1 MERVFVTTNTERE
14 GHRLE
19 AILGIG
25 QRSASR
31 SRLGENSKI
40 AQSAGMRYV
49 HRGKIITEFLFILK
63 RVEPR
68 INSSLKEAIICG
80 FYLKKVTIQ
89 PCKSQTCQQAV
100 IRNKL
105 LLSITFG

>member
-1 MERVFVTTNTERE
+1 MERVSVIRNTERE
-14 GHRLE
+14 GQRLE

-31 SRLGENSKI
+31 SRLGENLRI
-40 AQSAGMRYV
+40 AQSASMRYV

-68 INSSLKEAIICG
+68 INSSLVTNFLRIFL
-80 FYLKKVTIQ
+80 FYKKDSPLNFLK
-89 PCKSQTCQQAV
+89 
-100 IRNKL
+100 
-105 LLSITFG
+105 